1 MIMKLTLLCACLI
14 VIGLMFAGQSFA
26 RIDPGTVAGAWI
38 FDEEDEDVVE
48 DISGNGNDG
57 TVKGGLKWDEGK
69 FGSAIFLDGIDDF
82 VDCGAGESLSVGTDD
97 FSLVAWV
104 RASKETPPDWAGNI
118 ISRFDSNAPRHGFL
132 FGVRGALDANSK
144 DNPLLL
150 IGLGQASGAH
160 LFGTSSITDDEWH
173 HLAGTID
180 RDGAAKLYRDGV
192 FEAEMDVAGFA
203 KENEDNLLNLNI
215 GADSGNRWFL
225 KGLLDEVALFKTV
238 LTEDDINRIMNE
250 GLERVLGIT
259 AVSPAGK
266 LTSTWAN
273 VKTQSASY

>member
-1 MIMKLTLLCACLI
+1 MSYAHMIGWFGATVQLVIAAGWGIALAGAMTLTLATIRPDNRL
-14 VIGLMFAGQSFA
+14 
-26 RIDPGTVAGAWI
+26 
-38 FDEEDEDVVE
+38 
-48 DISGNGNDG
+48 
-57 TVKGGLKWDEGK
+57 LKW
-69 FGSAIFLDGIDDF
+69 GSL
-82 VDCGAGESLSVGTDD
+82 LSG
-97 FSLVAWV
+97 LA
-104 RASKETPPDWAGNI
+104 
-118 ISRFDSNAPRHGFL
+118 
-132 FGVRGALDANSK
+132 
-144 DNPLLL
+144 LLL

-160 LFGTSSITDDEWH
+160 LLGTSSITDDEWH
-173 HLAGTID
+173 HLAGTVD

-192 FEAEMDVAGFA
+192 FEAEMDIAGSA

-225 KGLLDEVALFKTV
+225 QGLLDEVALFKTV

-259 AVSPAGK
+259 AVSPADK